1 MKIIFLPWLPGVLLG
16 ILLSLTVWHD
26 IKSRLIPNKIVFSGS
41 LIALAL
47 HTLINPGSGL
57 FNEPFGGLGI
67 LIAIAGFAIGLII
80 MLPFHALHV
89 MGAGDVK
96 LMAMIGAFLG
106 PLAIVKV
113 ALFSMVAGG
122 LLALI
127 VALWKGVLK
136 QVLTNVHHIFLQ
148 SLIHTLS
155 GEGVRIN
162 APEVPTVKLAYAIAI
177 AMGTVFY
184 LITLNHPIWSF
195 I

>member
-16 ILLSLTVWHD
+16 ILLSLSVWHD
-26 IKSRLIPNKIVFSGS
+26 IKSRLIPNKIVLSGS
-41 LIALAL
+41 LIAIVL
-47 HTLINPGSGL
+47 HTLINSGTGL

-67 LIAIAGFAIGLII
+67 LIAIAGLAIGLII
-80 MLPFHALHV
+80 MLPFYALHI

-106 PLAIVKV
+106 PQAIVKV
-113 ALFSMVAGG
+113 ALFSMIAGG

-136 QVLTNVHHIFLQ
+136 QVLDNVHHIFLQ
-148 SLIHTLS
+148 SLTHTLS
-155 GEGVRIN
+155 GDGVRIN

-177 AMGTVFY
+177 ATGTVFY
-184 LITLNHPIWSF
+184 LITLNYPTWSF